1 MLYVHLCNN
10 VYSIE
15 CSMVLIQV
23 TYCAWDNIVSIVV
36 DLWSVVSVHQ
46 SGDYLPWWCKGVL
59 PSAWLWVPGVL
70 RIIISPFPPL
80 WPRAGGECRCPS
92 CVTASG
98 VATSS
103 LTPDTDIAPAPC
115 LKTLAAGIRVI
126 SSSNVQLCTLCSV
139 MQADLCALACVHRAP
154 TAQLPCV
161 RNFAIVSS
169 VQHLSPAPH

>member
-1 MLYVHLCNN
+1 MA
-10 VYSIE
+10 
-15 CSMVLIQV
+15 Q
-23 TYCAWDNIVSIVV
+23 
-36 DLWSVVSVHQ
+36 
-46 SGDYLPWWCKGVL
+46 
-59 PSAWLWVPGVL
+59 
-70 RIIISPFPPL
+70 IISPLCSSYTRAHTLCVTQNLCVFRNFENILETIKPL
-80 WPRAGGECRCPS
+80 IVSTTDLIYGAECPS

-126 SSSNVQLCTLCSV
+126 SSSNVQLCTLCCV

-161 RNFAIVSS
+161 RNFAFVSS